1 MDSIWNCQGKRLSV
15 YFNEKFM
22 NGKGDNTTTRTNP
35 RMFNAGWD
43 NINWRDIDMTEKKH
57 ENEILLTPENL
68 AALTNE
74 VATLGKA
81 HAEALVTQAQRQG
94 VPKEPA

>member
-1 MDSIWNCQGKRLSV
+1 
-15 YFNEKFM
+15 
-22 NGKGDNTTTRTNP
+22 
-35 RMFNAGWD
+35 
-43 NINWRDIDMTEKKH
+43 MTEKKH

-94 VPKEPA
+94 VPKEPRETNGGRQ